1 MRIVEV
7 CCATAASHTS
17 GADATE
23 NWSSKWCST
32 EKTWEKPTSSATF
45 TCSSACQKPSDTDV
59 SLHGR
64 GTSIS
69 YKRPNFTVG
78 ARFSEWPGAESNRRH
93 RDFQSR
99 ALPTELPGRGEESRL
114 PASPP
119 TVNGRK
125 PGAARPGGRAA
136 PVGRSGYELGGPEQV
151 DGARTREVSRRV
163 DERVVRRRD
172 AEDAHQGS
180 GHRRPAHGDSR
191 GRRAGPDDR

>member
-23 NWSSKWCST
+23 NWSRKWCST

-93 RDFQSR
+93 RDFQ
-99 ALPTELPGRGEESRL
+99 PGESPETRREQ
-114 PASPP
+114 PATS
-119 TVNGRK
+119 
-125 PGAARPGGRAA
+125 
-136 PVGRSGYELGGPEQV
+136 
-151 DGARTREVSRRV
+151 
-163 DERVVRRRD
+163 
-172 AEDAHQGS
+172 
-180 GHRRPAHGDSR
+180 
-191 GRRAGPDDR
+191 

>member
-1 MRIVEV
+1 MRILEV

-23 NWSSKWCST
+23 NWSRKWCST

-99 ALPTELPGRGEESRL
+99 ALPTELPGPQDGQYSRMDGVKEAERGGCSAGGERGDRL
-114 PASPP
+114 
-119 TVNGRK
+119 RM
-125 PGAARPGGRAA
+125 ARGGRAE
-136 PVGRSGYELGGPEQV
+136 YGPTK
-151 DGARTREVSRRV
+151 AALPATRPRPTPTSR
-163 DERVVRRRD
+163 
-172 AEDAHQGS
+172 
-180 GHRRPAHGDSR
+180 
-191 GRRAGPDDR
+191 